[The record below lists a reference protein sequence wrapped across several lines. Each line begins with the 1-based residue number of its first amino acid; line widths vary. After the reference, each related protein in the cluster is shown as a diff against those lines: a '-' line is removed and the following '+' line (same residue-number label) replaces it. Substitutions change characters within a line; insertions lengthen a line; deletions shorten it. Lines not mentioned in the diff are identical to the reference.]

1 MRPSN
6 HRSSKR
12 RALTDQDRQPDPV
25 ELEIFKALYTS
36 VAEEMGVVLRRTA
49 FSPNIKERRDYSCA
63 VFDRHGRLIAQGDHM
78 PVHLGSM
85 PLSVKAA
92 LEAVALQPGDIV
104 ILNDPYAGGTH
115 LPDVTMVSAVFG
127 RERRATLRPSATQ
140 NRQRLSSSLR
150 TAASLPAGSSAP
162 VLFYVANRAHH
173 SDIGGATPGSMG
185 ASSEIFQEGIRIPPV
200 HIARGGQLE
209 HDVLNLILQ
218 NVRLPDEREGDL
230 TAQIG
235 AMRVGQARL
244 LEIVERYGFDTADFY
259 ADQLIAYTAR
269 LMRHT
274 IANIP
279 DGDYSAQDVLD
290 DDGLTTQPIPIRV
303 TISIRGDHATVD
315 FTGSAPQ
322 VRGAVNAVEAIT
334 VSVVYYVFRCLIDTD
349 VPASAGILEPIQII
363 APAGT
368 IVNARPPAPVAGGN
382 VETSQRIADV
392 LFKALSQ
399 AMPNKIPA
407 ASQGTMNNLSVGGVD
422 HRTGKLF
429 AYYETIAGGMGA
441 RPGRDGLHAIHTHM
455 TNSLN
460 TPTEALEYAYPFRVR
475 RYAIRRHSGG
485 RGRWRGGD
493 GIVREIE
500 YLTDA
505 RVSLLSDRRVSA
517 PYGLHGGGDGKP
529 GRAIHYH
536 HRRARRLTGKFTID
550 VQAGDRIRIETPGGG
565 GFGPA

>member
-1 MRPSN
+1 MPPTDHQARA
-6 HRSSKR
+6 R
-12 RALTDQDRQPDPV
+12 RAMADRGRQPDPV

-92 LEAVALQPGDIV
+92 LEAIALQPGDIV

-127 RERRATLRPSATQ
+127 QERRGTPRHSNTPERQQLSTSRRFAVALPPS
-140 NRQRLSSSLR
+140 
-150 TAASLPAGSSAP
+150 SSAP

-185 ASSEIFQEGIRIPPV
+185 ACSEIFQEGLRIPPV
-200 HIARGGQLE
+200 RIASGGQVE

-218 NVRLPDEREGDL
+218 NVRLPEEREGDL

-274 IANIP
+274 IASIP
-279 DGDYSAQDVLD
+279 DGDYAAQDVLD
-290 DDGLTTQPIPIRV
+290 DDGLTNQPIPIRV

-322 VRGAVNAVEAIT
+322 VRGPVNAVEAIT
-334 VSVVYYVFRCLIDTD
+334 VSVVYYVFRCLIDTE
-349 VPASAGILEPIQII
+349 VPASAGILEPIAII
-363 APAGT
+363 APPGT

-399 AMPNKIPA
+399 AMPDKIPA

-422 HRTGKLF
+422 QRTGRLF

-441 RPGRDGLHAIHTHM
+441 RPDRNGLHAIHTHM

-517 PYGLHGGGDGKP
+517 PYGLHGGGAGKP
-529 GRAIHYH
+529 GRTIYYH
-536 HRRARRLTGKFTID
+536 HGRPRRLAGKFTID
-550 VQAGDRIRIETPGGG
+550 VHAGDRIRIETPGGG
-565 GFGPA
+565 GFGNA